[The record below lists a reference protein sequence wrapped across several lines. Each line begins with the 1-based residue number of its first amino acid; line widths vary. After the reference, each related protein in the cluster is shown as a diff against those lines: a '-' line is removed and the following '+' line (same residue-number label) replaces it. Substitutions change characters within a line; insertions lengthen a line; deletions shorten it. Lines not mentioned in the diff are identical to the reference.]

1 MQLND
6 KTPIVAIA
14 TAAGRGAI
22 GVVRLSVPVHHTDA
36 MLSTLFP
43 GILLEPRHAHLL
55 DVTDVKGALLDRAIV
70 LYFSGLLCD
79 PFLKNLPLSAFASQ
93 NPVNLPNA
101 RFLMGASIWHRL
113 KQSAD

>member
-43 GILLEPRHAHLL
+43 GILLEHGMR
-55 DVTDVKGALLDRAIV
+55 I
-70 LYFSGLLCD
+70 
-79 PFLKNLPLSAFASQ
+79 
-93 NPVNLPNA
+93 
-101 RFLMGASIWHRL
+101 FLM
-113 KQSAD
+113 

>member
-70 LYFSGLLCD
+70 LYFPAPASYTGETVLEIQAHGGPMLL
-79 PFLKNLPLSAFASQ
+79 
-93 NPVNLPNA
+93 
-101 RFLMGASIWHRL
+101 RL
-113 KQSAD
+113 ILRSVLV